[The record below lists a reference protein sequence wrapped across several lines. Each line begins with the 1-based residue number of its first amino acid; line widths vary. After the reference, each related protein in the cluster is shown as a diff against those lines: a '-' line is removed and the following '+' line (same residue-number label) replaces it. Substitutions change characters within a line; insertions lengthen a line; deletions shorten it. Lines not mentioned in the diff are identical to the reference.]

1 MKSLRVIQE
10 FTGIFGLYS
19 GKDVKSRSSSHACM
33 SSTFMAVFLLL
44 RNSGGRL
51 IIERETFFC
60 VLLGGPTLI
69 VSEAQKLTCESK
81 NYRRCI
87 FFCKFGVSF
96 LIDRLLDLFSI
107 LS

>member
-1 MKSLRVIQE
+1 MATNRLTSIDAYKQHVLRVKSLRAIQE

-44 RNSGGRL
+44 KNSGGRL
-51 IIERETFFC
+51 IIERETSFC

-69 VSEAQKLTCESK
+69 VSEAQK
-81 NYRRCI
+81 
-87 FFCKFGVSF
+87 
-96 LIDRLLDLFSI
+96 
-107 LS
+107 